1 VQKFCARYKN
11 GEGNFR
17 TFPTLPQVSL
27 VHKFSPQMMSY
38 HSFSSDFIRDEPWV
52 SEHIISDTD
61 LEPVALLY
69 QSCLGRPFITDAV
82 CKIGNAEILVTGAF
96 GAALKK
102 IEAVWAK
109 QENCG
114 RAPGSSGP
122 HWEVENW
129 CAVSQKQTLHAHICL
144 GMTTLLRYM
153 LIREACRSQPAVLY
167 AFDHWYIF
175 TPSGIVFRFDDK
187 KRIPNFEN
195 KLFNKGIICLVDA
208 VGSQGRNLHWTF
220 AQANMRYVQVVTREQ
235 EKQFACRRICTA
247 TRLYFGTPTVD
258 EKNRM
263 WVLFALYHPL

>member
-1 VQKFCARYKN
+1 MQKFCARYKN

-109 QENCG
+109 QEN
-114 RAPGSSGP
+114 ADEPL
-122 HWEVENW
+122 E
-129 CAVSQKQTLHAHICL
+129 AVDLIGKSRTGVPSLRSRPSTL
-144 GMTTLLRYM
+144 
-153 LIREACRSQPAVLY
+153 
-167 AFDHWYIF
+167 
-175 TPSGIVFRFDDK
+175 
-187 KRIPNFEN
+187 
-195 KLFNKGIICLVDA
+195 
-208 VGSQGRNLHWTF
+208 TF
-220 AQANMRYVQVVTREQ
+220 A
-235 EKQFACRRICTA
+235 
-247 TRLYFGTPTVD
+247 
-258 EKNRM
+258 
-263 WVLFALYHPL
+263 